1 MATKSKENRVVATLA
16 PPLAARWAERVFGSP
31 PRLRARSAP
40 VLATGHRFYLDSGGH
55 PFDAQLSTWRP
66 LNSNELELH
75 FVLSTVVARWLQH
88 NHPELHPVEGERGEK
103 PKAERVM

>member
-1 MATKSKENRVVATLA
+1 MLTD
-16 PPLAARWAERVFGSP
+16 
-31 PRLRARSAP
+31 RLRIEPKRAP
-40 VLATGHRFYLDSGGH
+40 VINDYRVHQGQVEVRSLDSGGH

-103 PKAERVM
+103 RKAERVM